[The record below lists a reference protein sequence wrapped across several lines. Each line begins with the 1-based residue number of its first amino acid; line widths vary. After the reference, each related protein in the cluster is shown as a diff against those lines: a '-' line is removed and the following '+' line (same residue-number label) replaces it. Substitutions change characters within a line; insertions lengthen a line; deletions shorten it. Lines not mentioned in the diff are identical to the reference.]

1 MKKLAAVVLA
11 TAAAL
16 GSVQAFA
23 LEGED
28 ITYVSGTAQNVNE
41 RTVGRVDT
49 SSAAALEFHSGAS
62 KFSIPYTRITTYQ
75 CREESKYHL
84 GVLPAIAVALFAP
97 WAKLHFVTIIWQGDR
112 DTAEVATLE
121 LSKSGSEAL
130 LALLHARATKACK
143 PGSVQTCGRVF

>member
-1 MKKLAAVVLA
+1 MRKLAAVVFA

-16 GSVQAFA
+16 GAVQAFA

-41 RTVGRVDT
+41 GTVGRVDT
-49 SSAAALEFHSGAS
+49 SSAVALEFHSGAG

-84 GVLPAIAVALFAP
+84 GVLPAIAVGLFAP
-97 WAKLHFVTIIWQGDR
+97 WAKLHFVTITWHGER

-121 LSKSGSEAL
+121 LSKSSSEAL
-130 LALLHARATKACK
+130 LALLRARATGACK
-143 PGSVQTCGRVF
+143 PGSGQTCGRVF